1 MASPLNDYPRYLNQP
16 AGKSVYNFLIGVPEA
31 EKQRRNQQ
39 DMAFIESTLPDKGQD
54 RPNQAMVRQ
63 AIPVLPQVKP
73 DSATPISTGVPT
85 ADLSRNVS
93 PDRYD
98 PAVDR
103 RGQRNAF
110 EQPLMAEGY
119 QPTNFDG
126 VMYRTQGGQTEYQQP
141 KGSMTFQGGA
151 LGVPGR
157 QGGGTLSVLGG
168 RTPEEQAAID
178 KRVKS
183 IDSQT
188 AAMRG
193 LRNANRQEQGM
204 MTVEQEKQLSDMQ
217 QMMRGLAPP
226 PNTSRLDEQQA
237 ALMQQLKDAQGI
249 KGFGKRRQ
257 REDAIRAAQLG
268 LAQLAGLRGE
278 LNQQYGQQAGLAQ
291 SMMQNQAAQES
302 AQAKALQD
310 QQKWLANYGLTKE
323 ANQIAQQKN
332 ELDAAQAGARQTL
345 DQQRYSGDTALK
357 MQEAARRLY
366 PSAAEQKLW
375 YTEDINNPGKPT
387 LNIAATG
394 LSALPSDKAQV
405 QPEGI
410 YLQGETPVR
419 IDENGNPVPIVGG
432 LGMAVFLNRAMQ
444 MKKLGAI

>member
-110 EQPLMAEGY
+110 EQPLMAKGY

-332 ELDAAQAGARQTL
+332 ELDAAQAGICGFPANR
-345 DQQRYSGDTALK
+345 
-357 MQEAARRLY
+357 
-366 PSAAEQKLW
+366 P
-375 YTEDINNPGKPT
+375 
-387 LNIAATG
+387 LNG
-394 LSALPSDKAQV
+394 S
-405 QPEGI
+405 
-410 YLQGETPVR
+410 
-419 IDENGNPVPIVGG
+419 
-432 LGMAVFLNRAMQ
+432 
-444 MKKLGAI
+444 